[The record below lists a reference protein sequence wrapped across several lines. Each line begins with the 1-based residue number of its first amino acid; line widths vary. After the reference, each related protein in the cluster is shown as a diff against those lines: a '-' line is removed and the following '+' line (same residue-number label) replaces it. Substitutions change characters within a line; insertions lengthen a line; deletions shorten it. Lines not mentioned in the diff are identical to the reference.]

1 LGETVAAP
9 DPKTAADDALKA
21 GVVLPSSMGV
31 VTSRLRLPAEP
42 LGDLL
47 VDAPAPGDIAC
58 ATACASSAAD
68 ENSVRPGQERSVK
81 PMENSCGVPGA
92 PNPCAVMLM
101 RDSNMAS
108 LPSKPDEVMMS
119 ASGGGP
125 RRSFAPFFFSRRE
138 QQGER

>member
-1 LGETVAAP
+1 
-9 DPKTAADDALKA
+9 
-21 GVVLPSSMGV
+21 MGV